1 MNILLYLFILHSY
14 TCVHVVSPAI
24 ALSLS
29 ALLLLVTAVQLKR
42 LPRRSA
48 LLCII
53 VVATCIDGKNL
64 ILHCCKMVVVEKIEK
79 AGGAFCWVGGGY
91 ACDWYL
97 S

>member
-1 MNILLYLFILHSY
+1 MVRVCSIYKYI
-14 TCVHVVSPAI
+14 VSVPCYR
-24 ALSLS
+24 SVS
-29 ALLLLVTAVQLKR
+29 LLLVTAVQLKR

-79 AGGAFCWVGGGY
+79 AGGAFCRIGGGC

>member
-1 MNILLYLFILHSY
+1 MLCPL
-14 TCVHVVSPAI
+14 
-24 ALSLS
+24 LSLCFIVKHV
-29 ALLLLVTAVQLKR
+29 LVTAVQLKR

-79 AGGAFCWVGGGY
+79 AGGAVCWVGGGW